1 MRETPRTA
9 RRGREEITMKL
20 TAEKIL
26 HRIWDDMEF
35 EAYGLRADRSG
46 LEIGTKLENSR
57 QWFQDWQDHWGEFP
71 ADDYN
76 ADPEHPYNEDMGC
89 WDDGELDGVCTIR
102 IDKYASTVQ
111 DIETALN
118 RIEAY
123 IDDVRTEIY
132 LIGGSYSQ
140 GGYDIGESIISDA
153 IIIA

>member
-1 MRETPRTA
+1 
-9 RRGREEITMKL
+9 MKL

-26 HRIWDDMEF
+26 HLIWDDMEF

-46 LEIGTKLENSR
+46 LEIGTRLENSR

-89 WDDGELDGVCTIR
+89 WDDGELDGVCTIG

-123 IDDVRTEIY
+123 IDDVRLRSTSSEAATARAATTSANRSS
-132 LIGGSYSQ
+132 LTQSSLRN
-140 GGYDIGESIISDA
+140 
-153 IIIA
+153 